1 MGGKP
6 TLTRKGYAVRDAE
19 VRVSRRGTKYVLVEG
34 PAGRGGPR
42 AIR

>member
-1 MGGKP
+1 MDGKP
-6 TLTRKGYAVRDAE
+6 TLTRKGYAVPGRGGQDFQERDE
-19 VRVSRRGTKYVLVEG
+19 VRAGEG

>member
-19 VRVSRRGTKYVLVEG
+19 VKISKRGT
-34 PAGRGGPR
+34 AGRGGPR
-42 AIR
+42 AIS